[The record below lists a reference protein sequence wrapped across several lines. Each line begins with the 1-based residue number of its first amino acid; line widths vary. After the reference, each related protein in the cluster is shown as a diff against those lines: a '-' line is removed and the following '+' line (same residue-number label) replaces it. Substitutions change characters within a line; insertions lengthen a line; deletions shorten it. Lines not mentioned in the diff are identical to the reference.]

1 MRIVRLEVENLE
13 EVNFAERPR
22 GHRASGGNQSTQRP
36 VPQLPLHANLH
47 LTTTAFILAVSLA
60 MHSTVR
66 PLLVFMFFAV
76 AGLAQT
82 TQGLISGRLVDS
94 VTGKSIAGAS
104 VGYWSSTGNFAGTAA
119 SDASGY
125 YYLPLLSPGFYRIR
139 VTAPS
144 YQSQE
149 VQEIELTV
157 AARVELDFRLRP

>member
-1 MRIVRLEVENLE
+1 MR
-13 EVNFAERPR
+13 
-22 GHRASGGNQSTQRP
+22 
-36 VPQLPLHANLH
+36 
-47 LTTTAFILAVSLA
+47 LTVG
-60 MHSTVR
+60 
-66 PLLVFMFFAV
+66 PLLVCMVFAV

-94 VTGKSIAGAS
+94 VTGKPIAGVD
-104 VGYWSSTGNFAGTAA
+104 VGYWSSTSNLAGAGA

-149 VQEIELTV
+149 VQELEVTV
-157 AARVELDFRLRP
+157 AARIELDFPLRPLNDVWESGDYRSVFLPGAKTIVTFFGPSVDPTKSESFEPQKGRRAALESTVS